1 MIPYDE
7 AVKIYLAHKPMAQLI
22 IARIEKWDIGKVE
35 ELNGKSGGVLK
46 DSHLGEKVY
55 KIESGGKLNPPF
67 VEWLMGWPIGW
78 TDLKALETGKFH
90 SKWLMPFQSYL
101 KELLTE
107 RNSLT

>member
-1 MIPYDE
+1 MHSKGLSV
-7 AVKIYLAHKPMAQLI
+7 AVGMWPTPTSQDSRHAQSRSLTGSQ
-22 IARIEKWDIGKVE
+22 R
-35 ELNGKSGGVLK
+35 GVLK
-46 DSHLGEKVY
+46 DSNLGEKVC
-55 KIESGGKLNPPF
+55 KIEGGGTFNQPF